1 MKIKNKETGEIKEIS
16 ISDMSDYGLSQFQKG
31 GTFGSSFNIARKQ
44 GKKEFIYNNKKYSTE
59 LKSELPIAKGSAIL
73 GDNKILKNLNKQPI
87 IENTKGLNK
96 TPIEELL
103 IDKRTG
109 KLATKEQANFLNSVN
124 KAPQNVHSLTKTI
137 PRTAT
142 ENLKDI
148 VSNPL
153 TSFQQ
158 AINKEPITGR
168 GERNVYDN
176 ALDIINPTTYAKA
189 AKNTVKNITSP
200 IETSKKLVNTGLGIL
215 GNIVGDS
222 YNQNIGEGA
231 GVLFDATLASQGLK
245 MGNTLLKN
253 SLIASR
259 DAKYGNS
266 ILKEGKDVRNSK
278 EFFELHKGQPLK
290 KEEINFLNKEL
301 EDRGI
306 LEIQRKHPLDP
317 RPNLLRRGLVAED
330 YNIPKAVK
338 DFIPNIIKGKKSV
351 DNQYTMGNTRINAF
365 EQYLGI
371 PTKNTAY
378 RVHSNSFKNGDD
390 LVYTIPEGKVDYSK
404 TDLAM
409 FSNEDLKHMKDIES
423 YYTTPN
429 LKNKEAVR
437 KSFRES
443 HLVPRLSK
451 AIGVDEMLASDISKF
466 GKPIIQPDKTVF
478 PAWDYLTGTG
488 GGSSF
493 VKQGK
498 NVTMKDVWDIQP
510 FSRSRS
516 LPKALQNLDVK
527 NILGAKNFNLHQSY
541 QETPFGVIQ
550 TFQSGGSFQDK
561 LRQQNKPITENS
573 QPFYQQPNID
583 EVKRQQSLAKQ
594 IALYDRSFSKTPLE
608 TPASKAR
615 SIQLKN
621 NYVAKNPYSKLNDR
635 GEIEAVSPERDLQ
648 GNPYNYTQAWR
659 NDDGFQNIVNGVEAA
674 MIATGVGELGAI
686 GGKALAK
693 YATTQTPLKNAW
705 KLNPYAFKPNLNS
718 YYRGIGKTG
727 LDDAFTSNTL
737 RGPKDGFPGVRLTD
751 NFELAE
757 GFSQN
762 YLPTKIVDN
771 NGSFSLVDDIAPKG
785 FDGRRYVAE
794 IPKDKLPNATPYM
807 LGDTPYAVK
816 TESGIPITD
825 VKFYKENWLK
835 RYKEVKKP
843 VNQSKVID
851 FIGKEETLS
860 PTYGAYGYPTQVSGA
875 GMDTYLNTPNK
886 WLNQEYPSFGKMS
899 KGVVNKVDDFK
910 SEIDWRNWV
919 KYKEDFDNNPQVIQE
934 LYNIEER
941 TKANGTWMKNPDGSK
956 FRGTPE
962 QFVTQQSSR
971 FKKAF
976 DNSILINKD
985 GSSTFNYHAGKKGYK
1000 RFLTPQDKE
1009 YIKRDSYTGDQGIY
1023 FTPSQSRAKRYSRN
1037 IPKNEREIYQTY
1049 INIEN
1054 PYSGKIKGTY
1064 GKDKITNE
1072 QFEELIKNNY
1082 DGIIDKN
1089 IFPYHRQTIVFD
1101 PKKIKSAIGNILF
1114 DMTNPNIYKGLIPAL
1129 GAGILL
1135 DNKKKGGKINDNNGY
1150 LTSNLHNFTPK
1161 KIINSNHITTEGMA
1175 FPIEANG
1182 QVLYPNTGDY
1192 IFDTDKV
1199 IEKPLGIKKFQNGGR
1214 MMMASIA
1221 DIANLKQKKVKFK
1234 YV

>member
-1 MKIKNKETGEIKEIS
+1 MKIKNKDTGEILEIS
-16 ISDMSDYGLSQFQKG
+16 ISDMSDYGLSPFQKG
-31 GTFGSSFNIARKQ
+31 GTFGSSFNAARNQ
-44 GKKEFIYNNKKYSTE
+44 GKKEFIFNNKKYSTE

-73 GDNKILKNLNKQPI
+73 GDSKILKNLNKQPI
-87 IENTKGLNK
+87 IENTKSLGK
-96 TPIEELL
+96 VPIEELL

-109 KLATKEQANFLNSVN
+109 KLATKEQAKFLNSVN
-124 KAPQNVHSLTKTI
+124 KTPQNVHSLTKTI
-137 PRTAT
+137 PRTTT

-158 AINKEPITGR
+158 AVNKEPITGR

-176 ALDIINPTTYAKA
+176 ALDIINPTTYVKA
-189 AKNTVKNITSP
+189 TKNTLKNITSP
-200 IETSKKLVNTGLGIL
+200 IETSKKLANTGLGIL

-278 EFFELHKGQPLK
+278 EFFELHKGQPLEK
-290 KEEINFLNKEL
+290 KEINFLNKEL

-330 YNIPKAVK
+330 YNVPKAVK

-371 PTKNTAY
+371 PTKNTVY

-390 LVYTIPEGKVDYSK
+390 LVYTIPENKVDYNGLNLSS
-404 TDLAM
+404 
-409 FSNEDLKHMKDIES
+409 FSNEDLNHLKSIET
-423 YYTTPN
+423 YYKNPT
-429 LKNKEAVR
+429 KVNKELVR
-437 KSFRES
+437 KSIRDTYS
-443 HLVPRLSK
+443 IPRLSRS
-451 AIGVDEMLASDISKF
+451 VEVEDILKKDFSNF

-488 GGSSF
+488 GGASF

-516 LPKALQNLDVK
+516 LPKVIQNLDVK
-527 NILGAKNFNLHQSY
+527 NILGAKNFNLNQSY

-561 LRQQNKPITENS
+561 LRQQNKPITENINTLS
-573 QPFYQQPNID
+573 QQPVID
-583 EVKRQQSLAKQ
+583 QVKKQQALAKQ
-594 IALYDRSFSKTPLE
+594 SALYDRSFSKTPLE

-621 NYVAKNPYSKLNDR
+621 NYVANNPYSKLNDK

-659 NDDGFQNIVNGVEAA
+659 NDDGFKNMMHGVDAA
-674 MIATGVGELGAI
+674 MIATGIGELGVA
-686 GGKALAK
+686 GGKSLAK

-705 KLNPYAFKPNLNS
+705 KLNPYAFKPNPEMM
-718 YYRGIGKTG
+718 YRGIGKEG
-727 LDDAFTSNTL
+727 AEDALRSGVFRAKQNVEPIMDATYGRFQLNKQFSNTYYTPKFNVADQY
-737 RGPKDGFPGVRLTD
+737 GQGFIAEVPKDAAKFNLRYPGGKVKKTW
-751 NFELAE
+751 
-757 GFSQN
+757 SQSTSEN
-762 YLPTKIVDN
+762 
-771 NGSFSLVDDIAPKG
+771 
-785 FDGRRYVAE
+785 
-794 IPKDKLPNATPYM
+794 
-807 LGDTPYAVK
+807 
-816 TESGIPITD
+816 IPIS
-825 VKFYKENWLK
+825 KGKILEKNWLK
-835 RYKEVKKP
+835 GYKEVPQPKT
-843 VNQSKVID
+843 NSKVID
-851 FIGKEETLS
+851 FIGKEEVAPHTN
-860 PTYGAYGYPTQVSGA
+860 GAYGYPKQVSGA
-875 GMDTYLNTPNK
+875 GRDVYPNTPNK
-886 WLNQEYPSFGKMS
+886 FLNQEYSSFGKME
-899 KGVVNKVDDFK
+899 KGVVNKADDFK
-910 SEIDWRNWV
+910 SEIDWSKWN
-919 KYKEDFDNNPQVIQE
+919 KEIPENKALMQE
-934 LYNIEER
+934 YNAIEQQA
-941 TKANGTWMKNPDGSK
+941 KANGSWMKNLDGSE
-956 FRGTPE
+956 FQGTPE
-962 QFVTQQSSR
+962 QFVQQNSQN

-976 DNSILINKD
+976 GNSKLINPD
-985 GSSTFNYHAGKKGYK
+985 GSVKTLYHGSKFENIKEFLSPK
-1000 RFLTPQDKE
+1000 RNTKFKE
-1009 YIKRDSYTGDQGIY
+1009 NTVTTKDNDYIY
-1023 FTPSQSRAKRYSRN
+1023 FSPDAKSAEWYV
-1037 IPKNEREIYQTY
+1037 PKDK
-1049 INIEN
+1049 
-1054 PYSGKIKGTY
+1054 GKIY
-1064 GKDKITNE
+1064 EVYANITNPE
-1072 QFEELIKNNY
+1072 ITNSYRYLANPTTDSKKLNINDAITN
-1082 DGIIDKN
+1082 IDFNTMKSSIGASEIAIPFSN
-1089 IFPYHRQTIVFD
+1089 KV
-1101 PKKIKSAIGNILF
+1101 KSAIGNNGMF
-1114 DMTNPNIYKGLIPAL
+1114 DMSNPNIYKALIPAVGI
-1129 GAGILL
+1129 GAALQQ
-1135 DNKKKGGKINDNNGY
+1135 KQFGGKINDNNGY